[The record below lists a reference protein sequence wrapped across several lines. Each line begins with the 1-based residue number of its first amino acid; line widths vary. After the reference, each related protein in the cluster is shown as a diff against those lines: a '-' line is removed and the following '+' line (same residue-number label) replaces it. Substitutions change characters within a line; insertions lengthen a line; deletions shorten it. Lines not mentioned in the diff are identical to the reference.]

1 MPNNSKKMSK
11 DRFQG
16 HDYYQVDDLLTEEH
30 KLIRDTVRA
39 WVKQEVSPIIEEH
52 AQNATFPNTC

>member
-1 MPNNSKKMSK
+1 MSK